1 MIDDI
6 SYITINHLKT
16 LQTKN
21 IRKKKVN
28 LIINLSKFTSN
39 KKILS
44 NIILLLLKKKSL
56 LNYFI
61 TIKESLS
68 CPPPRE
74 WPGLASNA
82 LWGSGM

>member
-21 IRKKKVN
+21 IRKKKKGN

-39 KKILS
+39 KK
-44 NIILLLLKKKSL
+44 NI
-56 LNYFI
+56 
-61 TIKESLS
+61 E
-68 CPPPRE
+68 
-74 WPGLASNA
+74 
-82 LWGSGM
+82 